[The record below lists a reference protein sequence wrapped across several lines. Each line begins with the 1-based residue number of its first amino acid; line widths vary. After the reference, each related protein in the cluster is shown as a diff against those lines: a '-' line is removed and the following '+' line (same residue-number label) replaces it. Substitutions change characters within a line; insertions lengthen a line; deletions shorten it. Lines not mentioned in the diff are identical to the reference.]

1 MLIQAA
7 ADAMKDCKNHA
18 GETFN
23 PACTFV
29 VDCITR
35 PSALGD
41 RFSEELHAIS
51 DQLSIGSPEQEP
63 FGILS
68 LGEIS
73 SYGDGLLEFFNR
85 TIVVGTFHNSTP

>member
-1 MLIQAA
+1 M
-7 ADAMKDCKNHA
+7 
-18 GETFN
+18 
-23 PACTFV
+23 

-41 RFSEELHAIS
+41 RFSEELEAIRN
-51 DQLSIGSPEQEP
+51 QLEVNNEEQEP

-73 SYGDGLLEFFNR
+73 SYGDGLLEFFNK
-85 TIVVGTFHNSTP
+85 TIVVGTFHDD